1 MLNGWLLFL
10 VPVILCLQFI
20 RVCRLLNCLYNDR
33 QVDHLLGGYS
43 AGILLLQTSCKTL
56 SLMNRSNFSSS

>member
-10 VPVILCLQFI
+10 VPVILRLFTFSCLQFI
-20 RVCRLLNCLYNDR
+20 RVCLLLNCLYNDR

-43 AGILLLQTSCKTL
+43 AGILLLQTSCKT
-56 SLMNRSNFSSS
+56 